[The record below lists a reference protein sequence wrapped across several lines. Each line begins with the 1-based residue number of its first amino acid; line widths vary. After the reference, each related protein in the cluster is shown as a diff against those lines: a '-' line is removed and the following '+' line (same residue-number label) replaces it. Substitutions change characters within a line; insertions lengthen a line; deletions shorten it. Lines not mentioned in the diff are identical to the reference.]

1 MNKVQYKLV
10 PNPNVREPLEIPAL
24 LKYLERRITLVQ
36 NNEHINGDYQHGVTS
51 TIADVLFELG
61 YTLQIERYN

>member
-1 MNKVQYKLV
+1 MTKLKFTAI

-24 LKYLERRITLVQ
+24 VKYLERRITLIQ

-51 TIADVLFELG
+51 TIGDVLFELG
-61 YTLQIERYN
+61 YTLEIERDN